1 MTQYISSDAESKNGP
16 GKLQTL
22 HITLTILFIL
32 HCVIHYSF
40 CFFEHLGEPDAARLV
55 IDAAIL
61 ASEGE
66 NSLTGYRI
74 RSSPAYI
81 YAIAFML
88 KKGIV
93 TISSIP
99 SLLTWVSLL
108 SGGAV
113 VAIGTALIY
122 RWFQSYYAL
131 LTFVLIIEFCPV
143 FWQSSIVGFPTMIA
157 LAFFMAALYLF
168 ETSLSGIEIR
178 RGPLIC
184 SSLFFIA
191 AVLLKIDVLALVPA
205 LFGIAYYQ
213 RKKKLTSISVFIL
226 IIAVIAFV
234 WGAIFASHFSAA
246 GPAKDFWQ
254 NWDSRWPM
262 ALQTLFSSTAI
273 GRLICGAGFL
283 TIPLGAFAL
292 TSMARKNASYRRLSV
307 MLILWVL
314 PALIFWLSRPGG
326 ARHYISI
333 YIPLAISISYLAT
346 LKPNRTK
353 MFAMI
358 FLILLINYFAFQAS
372 ADTLRPS
379 GRLITSSHLYRSE
392 LDHRHQIGNE
402 IASNLTHGDVV
413 IHGLGEHS
421 PYLLF
426 EAFKRSTHKLPSR
439 ASRSNPTTRHL
450 PGQVHRIYQADG
462 STSHFSVSYRILSQN
477 EVEDLKSRGVHLV
490 STMEQAPEMR

>member
-1 MTQYISSDAESKNGP
+1 
-16 GKLQTL
+16 
-22 HITLTILFIL
+22 
-32 HCVIHYSF
+32 
-40 CFFEHLGEPDAARLV
+40 
-55 IDAAIL
+55 
-61 ASEGE
+61 
-66 NSLTGYRI
+66 
-74 RSSPAYI
+74 
-81 YAIAFML
+81 
-88 KKGIV
+88 
-93 TISSIP
+93 
-99 SLLTWVSLL
+99 
-108 SGGAV
+108 
-113 VAIGTALIY
+113 
-122 RWFQSYYAL
+122 
-131 LTFVLIIEFCPV
+131 
-143 FWQSSIVGFPTMIA
+143 
-157 LAFFMAALYLF
+157 
-168 ETSLSGIEIR
+168 
-178 RGPLIC
+178 
-184 SSLFFIA
+184 
-191 AVLLKIDVLALVPA
+191 
-205 LFGIAYYQ
+205 
-213 RKKKLTSISVFIL
+213 
-226 IIAVIAFV
+226 
-234 WGAIFASHFSAA
+234 
-246 GPAKDFWQ
+246 
-254 NWDSRWPM
+254 
-262 ALQTLFSSTAI
+262 
-273 GRLICGAGFL
+273 
-283 TIPLGAFAL
+283 
-292 TSMARKNASYRRLSV
+292 
-307 MLILWVL
+307 ILWVL